1 MADIKN
7 VNSEE
12 KALMGGKAWG
22 RLDGGNLLG
31 EGGKLIVLLGF
42 WVERKGLKID
52 KKVESNRK
60 TIDSP

>member
-22 RLDGGNLLG
+22 RLDGETFWEKVGN
-31 EGGKLIVLLGF
+31 
-42 WVERKGLKID
+42 
-52 KKVESNRK
+52 
-60 TIDSP
+60 